1 MKLDHQLTPY
11 TRINSTLIKDLN
23 ISCDT
28 IIALEENTGS
38 KISGNPCSNIF
49 ANISSTA
56 RAIKG
61 NVNKRD
67 YIKVKS
73 CTAKETMIKM
83 KRELTT
89 WENTL
94 ANDTL
99 DKGLISKIYK
109 ELT

>member
-1 MKLDHQLTPY
+1 MDLYRYIEKNETGPPTSPY
-11 TRINSTLIKDLN
+11 TTINSRWIKDLN

-28 IIALEENTGS
+28 IKALEENTGS

-67 YIKVKS
+67 YIKLKS
-73 CTAKETMIKM
+73 FFTAKESIIKM
-83 KRELTT
+83 KTKLYERTYLSTIHQT
-89 WENTL
+89 R
-94 ANDTL
+94 
-99 DKGLISKIYK
+99 I
-109 ELT
+109 